1 MPIHYGS
8 QIKEHEIVR
17 NTCGIFDVSH
27 MTILDFSGDQ
37 SKSFLRRLL
46 SNDIEKLKE
55 NSDGL
60 YSAML
65 NDMGYVLDDLIV
77 YKMEFGYRLIVNC
90 ATRDKDMSWIN
101 ENLINWD
108 VSMKERPD
116 LSILSVQGPKTDEV
130 LSRIKN
136 DLFITGLN
144 KRPFSGTCMD
154 QTLVTRT
161 GYTGEKGVEIVL
173 SEEEAR
179 ILWEELLSAGA
190 YPIGLGARDTL
201 RLEAGFNLYGN
212 EMDET
217 ISPLECNMDWTV
229 DLEDINRNFIGKS
242 SYIDKKKQ
250 ASHSI
255 QKGLIFEEKIIVR
268 PGQNIHF
275 EENGSYQGT
284 VTSGSYSPT
293 LKKPIA
299 LARMSM
305 NNNDYCYA
313 QVRGKKIRAK
323 ITKPKFLNL

>member
-27 MTILDFSGDQ
+27 MTILDFSGNQ
-37 SKSFLRRLL
+37 SKSFLRKLL

-55 NSDGL
+55 VSDGL

-65 NDMGYVLDDLIV
+65 NDKGYVLDDLIV
-77 YKMEFGYRLIVNC
+77 YKMKFGYRLIVNC

-101 ENLINWD
+101 EKLINWD
-108 VSMKERPD
+108 VSMEERPD
-116 LSILSVQGPKTDEV
+116 LSILSIQGPKTNQV
-130 LSRIKN
+130 LSSLEN
-136 DLFITGLN
+136 DLFITALN
-144 KRPFSGTCMD
+144 KRPFSGACMD
-154 QTLVTRT
+154 QTLITRT
-161 GYTGEKGVEIVL
+161 GYTGEKGVEVVL
-173 SEEEAR
+173 PDEEAR
-179 ILWEELLSAGA
+179 ALWGDILSSGA
-190 YPIGLGARDTL
+190 KPIGLGARDTL

-229 DLEDINRNFIGKS
+229 DLDDINRDFIGKS
-242 SYIDKKKQ
+242 SYIDLKKQ
-250 ASHSI
+250 TSHSV

-268 PGQNIHF
+268 PGQDIYF
-275 EENGSYQGT
+275 EENSSYQGI

-299 LARMSM
+299 LARMSI
-305 NNNDYCYA
+305 NNDDYCYA